1 MVRLNSI
8 YHYFFG
14 LPENEIQIIEK
25 QKRLRSLLHRQ
36 INLSKIK
43 LKPTNTIIKYGI
55 YELDRDLLIKECID
69 INKLK
74 FVDEYEKSK
83 INFINKNNKKKR
95 RKSNN

>member
-14 LPENEIQIIEK
+14 LPENEKQIIEK

-36 INLSKIK
+36 INLSNIK
-43 LKPTNTIIKYGI
+43 LKKCNTIVKTGI

-69 INKLK
+69 ISKIRYI
-74 FVDEYEKSK
+74 DEYEKSK
-83 INFINKNNKKKR
+83 NNFINKNNKKKR

>member
-14 LPENEIQIIEK
+14 LPENEKQIIEK
-25 QKRLRSLLHRQ
+25 VKSHRHLVHRQ
-36 INLSKIK
+36 INLSNIK
-43 LKPTNTIIKYGI
+43 LKKCNTIVKYGI

-83 INFINKNNKKKR
+83 IKFNNKNNKKKR
-95 RKSNN
+95 KKSNN